1 MNKKKKLDEVSLHTI
16 NQKICDMHKIIEAN
30 TKEIQLIKEE
40 IAYGKGGVK
49 VLLWIIGFITTFI
62 AAWNFIIKK

>member
-1 MNKKKKLDEVSLHTI
+1 
-16 NQKICDMHKIIEAN
+16 MHKIVEAN